1 MSRSMTNLFSLI
13 ITLAVPVVLIVSNVL
28 LFMNPAWLAFQYA
41 QPDFPA
47 SVRFTPQDRLR
58 FGSESIEYVRGNRTL
73 EQFIAL
79 GVYDEREIKHMVDVR
94 VLVDQV
100 KIVLP
105 VVAVLEVIALVVLAR
120 GIPSRWGDDNAP
132 SSGASMTPHR
142 LPRLQEREIAARAL
156 FNGGRLTIGLFLVV
170 GIFAAIGFNTFFTLF
185 HRIFFTGDTWLFN
198 YTDSLIQFYPLPF
211 WFATSIALV
220 GLTIVE
226 ALIVGAIG
234 WWWGRTLNSGE

>member
-1 MSRSMTNLFSLI
+1 MPKWFPDFLSLV
-13 ITLAVPVVLIVSNVL
+13 ITLAMPVILILTNVL

-47 SVRFTPQDRLR
+47 SVRFTPQDRLH

-79 GVYDEREIKHMVDVR
+79 DVYDEREIKHMVDVR

-105 VVAVLEVIALVVLAR
+105 VLTILMIVSIVALVRATPTPTLPLE
-120 GIPSRWGDDNAP
+120 GGGSR
-132 SSGASMTPHR
+132 
-142 LPRLQEREIAARAL
+142 IAARSL
-156 FNGGRLTIGLFLVV
+156 LNGARMTIGLFLAV
-170 GIFAAIGFNTFFTLF
+170 GIFAAVGFNTFFTLF
-185 HRIFFTGDTWLFN
+185 HRIFFEGDTWLFN

-220 GLTIVE
+220 GLTIAE
-226 ALIVGAIG
+226 ALVVGALG
-234 WWWGRTLNSGE
+234 WWWQRK